1 MKKILIVI
9 FGVFILM
16 QLIRIDRSHL
26 TIDKGKDFASNE
38 IIPADVRAI
47 VKRSCYDCHSFETNY
62 PWYANVSPVSW
73 WIKGHINEGRK
84 FINFSIWE
92 TYANE
97 EKSRKLLNSLAYIK
111 PDMMPLPSYIS
122 QHPEAKLSV
131 EDKKILNE
139 WMMEEAKRLDP
150 NLEKEE

>member
-38 IIPADVRAI
+38 IIPTDVRAI